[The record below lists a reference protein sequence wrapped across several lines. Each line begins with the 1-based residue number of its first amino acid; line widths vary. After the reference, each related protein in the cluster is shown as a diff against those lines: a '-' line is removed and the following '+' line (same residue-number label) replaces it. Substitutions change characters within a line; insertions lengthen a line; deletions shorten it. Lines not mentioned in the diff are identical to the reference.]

1 MTVLAGAPSAGT
13 RLPGLWAATWKL
25 LRLQLRIWFNAFRR
39 GRLGRKIAQVILLLL
54 VVGVMAFVFAMTRLV
69 LDFLQSPTFLSVMPD
84 LPDFAGSLPV
94 MLLGASFF
102 GILLTSFGVLLQALY
117 LAGDMDFLLSAPV
130 PIRAVFLSK
139 LLQAILPNF
148 GFIGVLTLPLLFGLG
163 SAQGYNV
170 LYYPLV
176 VIVIGALTLAAAA
189 IAGILVMGVVHFFP
203 ARRAAEILGFLGA
216 ILAIVCSQSGQ
227 FVDDAELTNVQFRQ
241 AALVLTRFDL
251 PWSPVTWAGRGL
263 VEIGQGH
270 FWPGVPLF
278 VAALLLVVGIFAG
291 SLIVA
296 ERLYYSG
303 WASVGVVGGP
313 KRKAAA
319 RRAAPRRTRAASVW
333 QAIVVKDFAVLR
345 RDLRNLS
352 QMVTPII
359 MGVIY
364 AILLVRGRGD
374 TVVDSGNAPAFV
386 REGFEGLL
394 VFANIGISLFVGWI
408 LSARL
413 GATAFSHE
421 GRSYWVLKTAPIGPG
436 QMLLAKY
443 TVAFLPVTVLGGS
456 FLLILSLLRGVPIA
470 DVIYGLLAVTLC
482 YAAITG
488 VNLAFGV
495 IGAVFDWEDPRRMM
509 RGSVGCLS
517 PMASMATVGVCLLFF
532 GGPVV
537 AAGMLGLSDLTG
549 KLVGLLLGGVASAAC
564 AVIPVYLV
572 RSRVP
577 RLADDL

>member
-1 MTVLAGAPSAGT
+1 MTVAAVPRAGT
-13 RLPGLWAATWKL
+13 PHVAGLWVSTWRL
-25 LRLQLRIWFNAFRR
+25 LRLRMRIWFSGFRR
-39 GRLGRKIAQVILLLL
+39 ARRRNQIGQVVLLLL
-54 VVGVMAFVFAMTRLV
+54 LIGVMAFVFTMTKLV
-69 LDFLQSPTFLSVMPD
+69 LDFLRSPDFIAVIPN
-84 LPDFAGSLPV
+84 LPDFSASLPV
-94 MLLGASFF
+94 MMMGASFI
-102 GILLTSFGVLLQALY
+102 GILFTSFGVLLQALY

-148 GFIGVLTLPLLFGLG
+148 GLICLLTLPMLFGLG
-163 SAQGYNV
+163 AAEGYNF
-170 LYYPLV
+170 LYYPAV
-176 VIVIGALTLAAAA
+176 VLIIGALALAAAA

-227 FVDDAELTNVQFRQ
+227 FFNNTEVSDVQIQQ
-241 AALVLTRFDL
+241 AATLVARFDT
-251 PWSPVTWAGRGL
+251 PWSPIAWAGRG
-263 VEIGQGH
+263 VVGIGQGSV
-270 FWPGVPLF
+270 WPGLPMFFAAIALSVGVF
-278 VAALLLVVGIFAG
+278 VVALIA
-291 SLIVA
+291 A

-303 WASVGVVGGP
+303 WASVGAVATRRRRP
-313 KRKAAA
+313 RAAA
-319 RRAAPRRTRAASVW
+319 RLSQRRSRPASAW
-333 QAIVVKDFAVLR
+333 RAIVLKDFSVLR

-364 AILLVRGRGD
+364 AILLVRGRGEPPP
-374 TVVDSGNAPAFV
+374 GQGEAPEWFM
-386 REGFEGLL
+386 EGFRSLL

-408 LSARL
+408 LSSRL

-436 QMLLAKY
+436 QLLLAKY
-443 TVAFLPVTVLGGS
+443 TVAYVPVAVLGGA
-456 FLLILSLLRGVPIA
+456 FVLVLSLLRGVPIG
-470 DVIYGLLAVTLC
+470 DVVYGLMAVLLC

-517 PMASMATVGVCLLFF
+517 PLVSMATVGVCLLLF

-537 AAGMLGLSDLTG
+537 VAGMLGVSDLGG
-549 KLVGLLLGGVASAAC
+549 KLVGLALGGVASVAC

-572 RSRVP
+572 RDRVP
-577 RLADDL
+577 KLDEA

>member
-1 MTVLAGAPSAGT
+1 M
-13 RLPGLWAATWKL
+13 
-25 LRLQLRIWFNAFRR
+25 RIWFNGFRR
-39 GRLGRKIAQVILLLL
+39 ARRGSQIGQVVIFFLLI
-54 VVGVMAFVFAMTRLV
+54 GVMAFVFMVTKLV
-69 LDFLQSPTFLSVMPD
+69 LDFLRSPDFLAAVPN
-84 LPDFAGSLPV
+84 LPDFSASLPV
-94 MLLGASFF
+94 MMMGASFI
-102 GILLTSFGVLLQALY
+102 GILFTSFGVLLQALY
-117 LAGDMDFLLSAPV
+117 LAGDMDFLLSVPV

-148 GFIGVLTLPLLFGLG
+148 GLICLLTLPMLFGLG
-163 SAQGYNV
+163 AAEGYNL
-170 LYYPLV
+170 LYYPAV
-176 VIVIGALTLAAAA
+176 VLMIGALALAAAA

-227 FVDDAELTNVQFRQ
+227 FFNNSEVSEVQIRQ
-241 AALVLTRFDL
+241 AATLVARFDT
-251 PWSPVTWAGRGL
+251 PWSPIAWAGRG
-263 VEIGQGH
+263 VVGIGQGSV
-270 FWPGVPLF
+270 WPGLPMFL
-278 VAALLLVVGIFAG
+278 AATALCVGIFVVA
-291 SLIVA
+291 LVAA

-303 WASVGVVGGP
+303 WASVGVVATRRRRP
-313 KRKAAA
+313 RVAA
-319 RRAAPRRTRAASVW
+319 RPSERRSRPASAW
-333 QAIVVKDFAVLR
+333 RAIVLKDFAVLR

-364 AILLVRGRGD
+364 AILLVR
-374 TVVDSGNAPAFV
+374 SGGEPPPGQGEAPEWFM
-386 REGFEGLL
+386 EGFRGVL

-408 LSARL
+408 LSSRL

-436 QMLLAKY
+436 QLLLAKY
-443 TVAFLPVTVLGGS
+443 TVAYVPVAVLGGT
-456 FLLILSLLRGVPIA
+456 FVLVLSLLRGVPIA
-470 DVIYGLLAVTLC
+470 DIAYGLMAVLLC

-517 PMASMATVGVCLLFF
+517 PLVSMATVGVCLLLFA
-532 GGPVV
+532 GPVLV
-537 AAGMLGLSDLTG
+537 AGMLGVSDFGG
-549 KLVGLLLGGVASAAC
+549 KLVGLALGGVASAAC

-572 RSRVP
+572 RDRVP
-577 RLADDL
+577 KLDEA